1 MLEFWQSSL
10 IIVVL
15 GLVLTLGAHLVF
27 RAWAPLVTNFKG
39 RRVRTGY
46 GLYVSA
52 WALAPAAVAALI
64 GDGPAFAIIIL
75 AFAVPGFLDDLFGA
89 HGAGGFGG
97 HLKALHKERRVTT
110 GLVKAIVGGAC
121 SLVGVTLIDR
131 SSALFWPHLAWPHTV
146 AGAAVVAMM
155 ANFINLLDLRPGR
168 AGCVALLLWAASMAA
183 SQRGA
188 LYFLTGPAF
197 LCELALLPADS
208 RGRWIM
214 GDSGSNVLGAL
225 IGLVIVVGMPPWV
238 RWAALAVLLAVH
250 VFAERRS
257 ISRTIEAI
265 PALRWLDSHLG
276 VR

>member
-1 MLEFWQSSL
+1 MSELWQASRV
-10 IIVVL
+10 IFAL
-15 GLVLTLGAHLVF
+15 GVALTLCAHLVF
-27 RAWAPLVTNFKG
+27 RAWSPLVSNFQG

-46 GLYVSA
+46 GVYVAA
-52 WALAPAAVAALI
+52 WALAPAAVLALM
-64 GDGPAFAIIIL
+64 GGPGFLIVVL
-75 AFAVPGFLDDLFGA
+75 GFAVPGFLDDVFGA

-97 HLKALHKERRVTT
+97 HLKALVRQGRVTT
-110 GLVKAIVGGAC
+110 GLIKALTGGAA
-121 SLVGVTLIDR
+121 SLAAVMLLDGQTGARWYNV
-131 SSALFWPHLAWPHTV
+131 A
-146 AGAAVVAMM
+146 AGAAVIALC

-168 AGCVALLLWAASMAA
+168 AGWVSVALWLAAMAA
-183 SQRGA
+183 ARA
-188 LYFLTGPAF
+188 EPLLLLTGPAF

-225 IGLVIVVGMPPWV
+225 IGLVIVAGMPPWT
-238 RWAALAVLLAVH
+238 RWVGLAVLLAVH

-265 PALRWLDSHLG
+265 PALRWLDSRLG